1 MVNTRILICLFLLV
15 CSIVKC
21 DVYHDCEYGVNPSE
35 KNECFDRIDKDKK
48 EQGYHCCFRTN
59 YESDFTTNYE
69 CNLLDSDEYDDIDG
83 YIKKEMSYSGP
94 QRNDIKVE
102 CHQSNLK
109 LYKSQYIQF
118 ALMNLFLFLIII

>member
-21 DVYHDCEYGVNPSE
+21 DVYQDCEYGVNPSE

-59 YESDFTTNYE
+59 YESDLTTNYE
-69 CNLLDSDEYDDIDG
+69 CNLLDSDEYDDIEG
-83 YIKKEMSYSGP
+83 YIEDVKSYDTSKK
-94 QRNDIKVE
+94 DIKLE
-102 CHQSNLK
+102 CYQSNLK

-118 ALMNLFLFLIII
+118 ALMNLFLLIIIM

>member
-1 MVNTRILICLFLLV
+1 
-15 CSIVKC
+15 
-21 DVYHDCEYGVNPSE
+21 
-35 KNECFDRIDKDKK
+35 
-48 EQGYHCCFRTN
+48 
-59 YESDFTTNYE
+59 
-69 CNLLDSDEYDDIDG
+69 
-83 YIKKEMSYSGP
+83 MSYSGP

>member
-21 DVYHDCEYGVNPSE
+21 DVYQDCEYGVNPSE

-59 YESDFTTNYE
+59 YESDLTTNYE
-69 CNLLDSDEYDDIDG
+69 CNLLDSDEYDDIEG
-83 YIKKEMSYSGP
+83 YIEDVKSYDTSKK
-94 QRNDIKVE
+94 DIKLE
-102 CHQSNLK
+102 CYQSNLK

-118 ALMNLFLFLIII
+118 ALMNLFLFLIIM